1 MNLNQKFIINAGF
14 TGAMPKVLQPIV
26 GRLLNIP
33 TWFRLQRMKK
43 WFIPLYKERLET
55 LKYDRDDPNHK
66 EAQDQI
72 QMMLRYAQ
80 KDRQHELYDTETI
93 LRRLAANNFGSMHQT
108 QIQVTN
114 LLLNVLGSDTEFN
127 TIATLREEI
136 ERVLGSDDSDFWTK
150 AKVSQL
156 TRCDSFCRETLRLYT
171 FGGRANFRKVMVD
184 DLRTPDG
191 YHLPKGT
198 VTSFLSQPAHLD
210 GDNFDDPAK
219 FDPWR
224 FSRLRE
230 MAASKD
236 EKVPPVTFVTTGP
249 EFMVFGHGKHACPG
263 RFLIDFELKM
273 ILAYV
278 LRNYDIKFPKEYNGE
293 RPANVWVA
301 EAVFPPD
308 GVKVLVKRRVRKSE
322 EE

>member
-1 MNLNQKFIINAGF
+1 
-14 TGAMPKVLQPIV
+14 MPRTLQPVV
-26 GRLLNIP
+26 GMLYNISTNLGLNK
-33 TWFRLQRMKK
+33 MKK
-43 WFIPLYKERLET
+43 WFVPIYKERLEA
-55 LKYDRDDPNHK
+55 LKYDRDDPSH
-66 EAQDQI
+66 EEPQDVF
-72 QMMLRYAQ
+72 QMMMRFAQ
-80 KDRQHELYDTETI
+80 KERTDELHDLGTM

-114 LLLNVLGSDTEFN
+114 LILNVLGSDAEFN

-156 TRCDSFCRETLRLYT
+156 TRCDSFCRETLRLYS
-171 FGGRANFRKVMVD
+171 FGGRANFRKVMID
-184 DLRTPDG
+184 DLTTPDG
-191 YHLPKGT
+191 YALPKGT

-210 GDNFDDPAK
+210 ADQIEDPAK
-219 FDPWR
+219 FDPFR

-230 MAASKD
+230 LAATKD
-236 EKVPPVTFVTTGP
+236 EKVAPVSMVTTGP
-249 EFMVFGHGKHACPG
+249 DFLVFGHGKHACPG

-278 LRNYDIKFPKEYNGE
+278 LRNYDLKFPEQYDGE

-308 GVKVLVKRRVRKSE
+308 GVKVLVKRRERNSDGGL
-322 EE
+322 